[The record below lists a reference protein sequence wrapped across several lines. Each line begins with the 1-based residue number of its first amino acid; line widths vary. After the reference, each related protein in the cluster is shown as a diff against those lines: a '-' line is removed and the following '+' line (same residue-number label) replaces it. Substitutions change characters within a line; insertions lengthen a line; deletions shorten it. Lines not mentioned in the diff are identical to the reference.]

1 MTLSQM
7 TPRSAW
13 LIFALLFVCNQASS
27 ESLVRKP
34 LPPDSAYNLK
44 VSLENHEAAIVALD
58 EYRGHPVVV
67 SMFYASCPNVCPMLV
82 STIRITEDQLLGE
95 MRSGLRV
102 LMISVDPE
110 RDTPKVLQESLSR
123 YKVDPDRWSMVRP
136 EAGDVR
142 AIAAVFGI
150 KYKQLPNGEFNHST
164 RLILLDRQG
173 IPIADSEQLG
183 SYDPAFLDAI
193 ENALKSN

>member
-1 MTLSQM
+1 M
-7 TPRSAW
+7 
-13 LIFALLFVCNQASS
+13 FGLLVVCNLASA
-27 ESLVRKP
+27 ESLSRTP
-34 LPPDSAYNLK
+34 LPPDSVYNLK
-44 VSLENHEAAIVALD
+44 VSLENQEAVIVSLD

-82 STIRITEDQLLGE
+82 STIRLTEDQLPEE

-110 RDTPKVLQESLSR
+110 RDTANVLQESLSR
-123 YKVDPDRWSMVRP
+123 YKVDTDRWSMVRP
-136 EAGDVR
+136 EAGDIR

-164 RLILLDRQG
+164 RLILLDRAG
-173 IPIADSEQLG
+173 IPIANSERLG